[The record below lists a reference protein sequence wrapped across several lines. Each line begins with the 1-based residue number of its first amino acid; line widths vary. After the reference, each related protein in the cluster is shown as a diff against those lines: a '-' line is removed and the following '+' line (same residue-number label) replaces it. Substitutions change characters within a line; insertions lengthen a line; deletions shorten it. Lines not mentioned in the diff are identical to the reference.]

1 MANIT
6 EKIERQITALEGK
19 IDALS
24 GNYLTNTWKR
34 QREQQ
39 ERDRKKEMYH
49 SQIQV
54 LQFLKQKSE
63 TDTLTLLE
71 QNLTVAAFYEDMR
84 CFSASKKY
92 CKDNPYC
99 KFQYPKPDDVRTK
112 RLQKAGITDTDEL
125 AAAVECFDTLLQSAV
140 IPPDPNAIRLRD
152 MLYRAK
158 MYQKGD
164 IQFTPPELAKELV
177 ALAGVRKDSRVL
189 EPEAGIGNIA
199 DAAKEVTDHVI
210 TTPLAKNGSSV
221 PAPTGFYPTLHPYRL
236 QQVIQKIKPA
246 NIWVCHSGDLFGE
259 WIPTEWILQVFEAA
273 KQAPWHNYMFL
284 TMNPNRYEELL
295 ETGVLMPTDN
305 FWYGTR
311 LTERG
316 NVFTAD
322 GYHTFLCIEPMRLF
336 AERMEIPNVE
346 WILLGGYG
354 KLKRSWIESVMERK
368 GNIPV
373 FMIGSKLFKDV
384 WRAPLIQE
392 YPPLLYR
399 PAEKTL
405 PHCSECKYCY
415 SVRQGK
421 RGLWRACRHYKI
433 VRQDKDSGGRHI
445 PGRYAAVSPQWCPK
459 RPETNWRFTK
469 RV

>member
-199 DAAKEVTDHVI
+199 DVAKEVTDHVDCI
-210 TTPLAKNGSSV
+210 ERMTDFCEILKLKKHNVIGNDLLTAETAPIYDAVVMHPPFSEECEHIKRAFDFLRPGGSLVAVCSSSIQWKSTRKYEQFRDWLSEHTHSIDECGAK
-221 PAPTGFYPTLHPYRL
+221 
-236 QQVIQKIKPA
+236 
-246 NIWVCHSGDLFGE
+246 
-259 WIPTEWILQVFEAA
+259 FE
-273 KQAPWHNYMFL
+273 M
-284 TMNPNRYEELL
+284 
-295 ETGVLMPTDN
+295 TGV
-305 FWYGTR
+305 
-311 LTERG
+311 
-316 NVFTAD
+316 
-322 GYHTFLCIEPMRLF
+322 HTVVL
-336 AERMEIPNVE
+336 V
-346 WILLGGYG
+346 
-354 KLKRSWIESVMERK
+354 V
-368 GNIPV
+368 
-373 FMIGSKLFKDV
+373 
-384 WRAPLIQE
+384 
-392 YPPLLYR
+392 
-399 PAEKTL
+399 
-405 PHCSECKYCY
+405 
-415 SVRQGK
+415 
-421 RGLWRACRHYKI
+421 
-433 VRQDKDSGGRHI
+433 DK
-445 PGRYAAVSPQWCPK
+445 AA
-459 RPETNWRFTK
+459 
-469 RV
+469 

>member
-6 EKIERQITALEGK
+6 EKIDRRITVLEGK

-39 ERDRKKEMYH
+39 ERDRKKEMYR

-54 LQFLKQKSE
+54 LQLLKHKSE
-63 TDTLTLLE
+63 TDSLTLLE

-99 KFQYPKPDDVRTK
+99 EFQYPKPDDVRTK

-199 DAAKEVTDHVI
+199 DAAKEVTDHVDCI
-210 TTPLAKNGSSV
+210 ERMTDFCEILKLKKHNVIGNDLLTAET
-221 PAPTGFYPTLHPYRL
+221 APIYDA
-236 QQVIQKIKPA
+236 V
-246 NIWVCHSGDLFGE
+246 V
-259 WIPTEWILQVFEAA
+259 
-273 KQAPWHNYMFL
+273 
-284 TMNPNRYEELL
+284 MNPPFSEECEHIKRAFDFLRPGGSLVAVCSSSIQWKSTRKYEQFRDWLSEHTHSID
-295 ETGVLMPTDN
+295 ECGAKFEMTGV
-305 FWYGTR
+305 
-311 LTERG
+311 
-316 NVFTAD
+316 
-322 GYHTFLCIEPMRLF
+322 HTVVL
-336 AERMEIPNVE
+336 V
-346 WILLGGYG
+346 
-354 KLKRSWIESVMERK
+354 V
-368 GNIPV
+368 
-373 FMIGSKLFKDV
+373 
-384 WRAPLIQE
+384 
-392 YPPLLYR
+392 
-399 PAEKTL
+399 
-405 PHCSECKYCY
+405 
-415 SVRQGK
+415 
-421 RGLWRACRHYKI
+421 
-433 VRQDKDSGGRHI
+433 DK
-445 PGRYAAVSPQWCPK
+445 AA
-459 RPETNWRFTK
+459 
-469 RV
+469 

>member
-164 IQFTPPELAKELV
+164 IQFTPPELAKEFV

-199 DAAKEVTDHVI
+199 DAAKEVTDHVDCI
-210 TTPLAKNGSSV
+210 ERMTDFCEILKLKKHNVIGNDLLTAET
-221 PAPTGFYPTLHPYRL
+221 APIYDA
-236 QQVIQKIKPA
+236 V
-246 NIWVCHSGDLFGE
+246 V
-259 WIPTEWILQVFEAA
+259 
-273 KQAPWHNYMFL
+273 
-284 TMNPNRYEELL
+284 MNPPFSEECEHIKRAFDFLRPGGSLVAVCSSSIQWKSTRKYEQFRDWLSEHTHSID
-295 ETGVLMPTDN
+295 ECGAKFEMTGV
-305 FWYGTR
+305 
-311 LTERG
+311 
-316 NVFTAD
+316 
-322 GYHTFLCIEPMRLF
+322 HTVVL
-336 AERMEIPNVE
+336 V
-346 WILLGGYG
+346 
-354 KLKRSWIESVMERK
+354 V
-368 GNIPV
+368 
-373 FMIGSKLFKDV
+373 
-384 WRAPLIQE
+384 
-392 YPPLLYR
+392 
-399 PAEKTL
+399 
-405 PHCSECKYCY
+405 
-415 SVRQGK
+415 
-421 RGLWRACRHYKI
+421 
-433 VRQDKDSGGRHI
+433 DK
-445 PGRYAAVSPQWCPK
+445 AA
-459 RPETNWRFTK
+459 
-469 RV
+469 

>member
-112 RLQKAGITDTDEL
+112 RLQKASITDTDEL

-199 DAAKEVTDHVI
+199 DAAKEVTDHVDCI
-210 TTPLAKNGSSV
+210 ERMTDFCEILKLKKHNVIGNDLLTAET
-221 PAPTGFYPTLHPYRL
+221 APIYDA
-236 QQVIQKIKPA
+236 V
-246 NIWVCHSGDLFGE
+246 V
-259 WIPTEWILQVFEAA
+259 
-273 KQAPWHNYMFL
+273 
-284 TMNPNRYEELL
+284 MNPPFSEECEHIKRAFDFLRPGGSLVAVCSSSIQWKSTRKYEQFRDWLSEHTHSID
-295 ETGVLMPTDN
+295 ECGAKFEMTGV
-305 FWYGTR
+305 
-311 LTERG
+311 
-316 NVFTAD
+316 
-322 GYHTFLCIEPMRLF
+322 HTVVL
-336 AERMEIPNVE
+336 V
-346 WILLGGYG
+346 
-354 KLKRSWIESVMERK
+354 V
-368 GNIPV
+368 
-373 FMIGSKLFKDV
+373 
-384 WRAPLIQE
+384 
-392 YPPLLYR
+392 
-399 PAEKTL
+399 
-405 PHCSECKYCY
+405 
-415 SVRQGK
+415 
-421 RGLWRACRHYKI
+421 
-433 VRQDKDSGGRHI
+433 DK
-445 PGRYAAVSPQWCPK
+445 AA
-459 RPETNWRFTK
+459 
-469 RV
+469 

>member
-140 IPPDPNAIRLRD
+140 IPPDPNTIRLRD

-199 DAAKEVTDHVI
+199 DAAKEVTDHVDCI
-210 TTPLAKNGSSV
+210 ERMTDFCEILKLKKHNVIGNDLLTAET
-221 PAPTGFYPTLHPYRL
+221 APIYDA
-236 QQVIQKIKPA
+236 V
-246 NIWVCHSGDLFGE
+246 V
-259 WIPTEWILQVFEAA
+259 
-273 KQAPWHNYMFL
+273 
-284 TMNPNRYEELL
+284 MNPPFSEECEHIKRAFDFLRPGGSLVAVCSSSIQWKSTRKYEQFRDWLSEHTHSID
-295 ETGVLMPTDN
+295 ECGAKFEMTGV
-305 FWYGTR
+305 
-311 LTERG
+311 
-316 NVFTAD
+316 
-322 GYHTFLCIEPMRLF
+322 HTVVL
-336 AERMEIPNVE
+336 V
-346 WILLGGYG
+346 
-354 KLKRSWIESVMERK
+354 V
-368 GNIPV
+368 
-373 FMIGSKLFKDV
+373 
-384 WRAPLIQE
+384 
-392 YPPLLYR
+392 
-399 PAEKTL
+399 
-405 PHCSECKYCY
+405 
-415 SVRQGK
+415 
-421 RGLWRACRHYKI
+421 
-433 VRQDKDSGGRHI
+433 DK
-445 PGRYAAVSPQWCPK
+445 AA
-459 RPETNWRFTK
+459 
-469 RV
+469 

>member
-199 DAAKEVTDHVI
+199 DAAKEVTDHVDCI
-210 TTPLAKNGSSV
+210 ERMTDFCEILKLKKHNVIGNDLLTAET
-221 PAPTGFYPTLHPYRL
+221 APIYDA
-236 QQVIQKIKPA
+236 V
-246 NIWVCHSGDLFGE
+246 V
-259 WIPTEWILQVFEAA
+259 
-273 KQAPWHNYMFL
+273 
-284 TMNPNRYEELL
+284 MNPPFSEECEHIKRAFDFLRPGGSLVAVCSSSIQWKSTRKYEQFSDWLSEHTHSID
-295 ETGVLMPTDN
+295 ECGAKFEMTGV
-305 FWYGTR
+305 
-311 LTERG
+311 
-316 NVFTAD
+316 
-322 GYHTFLCIEPMRLF
+322 HTVVL
-336 AERMEIPNVE
+336 V
-346 WILLGGYG
+346 
-354 KLKRSWIESVMERK
+354 V
-368 GNIPV
+368 
-373 FMIGSKLFKDV
+373 
-384 WRAPLIQE
+384 
-392 YPPLLYR
+392 
-399 PAEKTL
+399 
-405 PHCSECKYCY
+405 
-415 SVRQGK
+415 
-421 RGLWRACRHYKI
+421 
-433 VRQDKDSGGRHI
+433 DK
-445 PGRYAAVSPQWCPK
+445 AA
-459 RPETNWRFTK
+459 
-469 RV
+469 

>member
-54 LQFLKQKSE
+54 LQFLKRKSE

-199 DAAKEVTDHVI
+199 DAAKEVTDHVDCI
-210 TTPLAKNGSSV
+210 ERMTDFCEILKLKKHNVIGNDLLTAET
-221 PAPTGFYPTLHPYRL
+221 APIYDA
-236 QQVIQKIKPA
+236 V
-246 NIWVCHSGDLFGE
+246 V
-259 WIPTEWILQVFEAA
+259 
-273 KQAPWHNYMFL
+273 
-284 TMNPNRYEELL
+284 MNPPFSEECEHIKRAFDFLRPGGSLVAVCSSSIQWKSTRKYEQFRDWLSEHTHSID
-295 ETGVLMPTDN
+295 ECGAKFEMTGV
-305 FWYGTR
+305 
-311 LTERG
+311 
-316 NVFTAD
+316 
-322 GYHTFLCIEPMRLF
+322 HTVVL
-336 AERMEIPNVE
+336 V
-346 WILLGGYG
+346 
-354 KLKRSWIESVMERK
+354 V
-368 GNIPV
+368 
-373 FMIGSKLFKDV
+373 
-384 WRAPLIQE
+384 
-392 YPPLLYR
+392 
-399 PAEKTL
+399 
-405 PHCSECKYCY
+405 
-415 SVRQGK
+415 
-421 RGLWRACRHYKI
+421 
-433 VRQDKDSGGRHI
+433 DK
-445 PGRYAAVSPQWCPK
+445 AA
-459 RPETNWRFTK
+459 
-469 RV
+469 

>member
-84 CFSASKKY
+84 CFSASKKN

-199 DAAKEVTDHVI
+199 DAAKEVTDHVDCI
-210 TTPLAKNGSSV
+210 ERMTDFCEILKLKKHNVIGNDLLTAET
-221 PAPTGFYPTLHPYRL
+221 APIYDA
-236 QQVIQKIKPA
+236 V
-246 NIWVCHSGDLFGE
+246 V
-259 WIPTEWILQVFEAA
+259 
-273 KQAPWHNYMFL
+273 
-284 TMNPNRYEELL
+284 MNPPFSEECEHIKRAFDFLRPGGSLVAVCSSSIQWKSTRKYEQFRDWLSEHTHSID
-295 ETGVLMPTDN
+295 ECGAKFEMTGV
-305 FWYGTR
+305 
-311 LTERG
+311 
-316 NVFTAD
+316 
-322 GYHTFLCIEPMRLF
+322 HTVVL
-336 AERMEIPNVE
+336 V
-346 WILLGGYG
+346 
-354 KLKRSWIESVMERK
+354 V
-368 GNIPV
+368 
-373 FMIGSKLFKDV
+373 
-384 WRAPLIQE
+384 
-392 YPPLLYR
+392 
-399 PAEKTL
+399 
-405 PHCSECKYCY
+405 
-415 SVRQGK
+415 
-421 RGLWRACRHYKI
+421 
-433 VRQDKDSGGRHI
+433 DK
-445 PGRYAAVSPQWCPK
+445 AA
-459 RPETNWRFTK
+459 
-469 RV
+469 

>member
-199 DAAKEVTDHVI
+199 DAAKEVTDHVDCI
-210 TTPLAKNGSSV
+210 ERMTDFCEILKLKKHNVIGNDLLTAET
-221 PAPTGFYPTLHPYRL
+221 APIYDA
-236 QQVIQKIKPA
+236 V
-246 NIWVCHSGDLFGE
+246 V
-259 WIPTEWILQVFEAA
+259 
-273 KQAPWHNYMFL
+273 
-284 TMNPNRYEELL
+284 MNPPFSEECEHIKRAFDFLRPGGSLVAVCSSSIHWKSTRKYEQFRDWLSEHTHSID
-295 ETGVLMPTDN
+295 ECGAKFEMTGV
-305 FWYGTR
+305 
-311 LTERG
+311 
-316 NVFTAD
+316 
-322 GYHTFLCIEPMRLF
+322 HTVVL
-336 AERMEIPNVE
+336 V
-346 WILLGGYG
+346 
-354 KLKRSWIESVMERK
+354 V
-368 GNIPV
+368 
-373 FMIGSKLFKDV
+373 
-384 WRAPLIQE
+384 
-392 YPPLLYR
+392 
-399 PAEKTL
+399 
-405 PHCSECKYCY
+405 
-415 SVRQGK
+415 
-421 RGLWRACRHYKI
+421 
-433 VRQDKDSGGRHI
+433 DK
-445 PGRYAAVSPQWCPK
+445 AA
-459 RPETNWRFTK
+459 
-469 RV
+469 

>member
-112 RLQKAGITDTDEL
+112 RLQKAGLTDTDEL

-199 DAAKEVTDHVI
+199 DAAKEVTDHVDCI
-210 TTPLAKNGSSV
+210 ERMTDFCEILKLKKHNVIGNDLLTAET
-221 PAPTGFYPTLHPYRL
+221 APIYDA
-236 QQVIQKIKPA
+236 V
-246 NIWVCHSGDLFGE
+246 V
-259 WIPTEWILQVFEAA
+259 
-273 KQAPWHNYMFL
+273 
-284 TMNPNRYEELL
+284 MNPPFSEECEHIKRAFDFLRPGGSLVAVCSSSIQWKSTRKYEQFRDWLSEHTHSID
-295 ETGVLMPTDN
+295 ECGAKFEMTGV
-305 FWYGTR
+305 
-311 LTERG
+311 
-316 NVFTAD
+316 
-322 GYHTFLCIEPMRLF
+322 HTVVL
-336 AERMEIPNVE
+336 V
-346 WILLGGYG
+346 
-354 KLKRSWIESVMERK
+354 V
-368 GNIPV
+368 
-373 FMIGSKLFKDV
+373 
-384 WRAPLIQE
+384 
-392 YPPLLYR
+392 
-399 PAEKTL
+399 
-405 PHCSECKYCY
+405 
-415 SVRQGK
+415 
-421 RGLWRACRHYKI
+421 
-433 VRQDKDSGGRHI
+433 DK
-445 PGRYAAVSPQWCPK
+445 AA
-459 RPETNWRFTK
+459 
-469 RV
+469 

>member
-71 QNLTVAAFYEDMR
+71 QNLTAAAFYEDMR

-199 DAAKEVTDHVI
+199 DAAKEVTDHVDCI
-210 TTPLAKNGSSV
+210 ERMTDFCEILKLKKHNVIGNDLLTAET
-221 PAPTGFYPTLHPYRL
+221 APIYDA
-236 QQVIQKIKPA
+236 V
-246 NIWVCHSGDLFGE
+246 V
-259 WIPTEWILQVFEAA
+259 
-273 KQAPWHNYMFL
+273 
-284 TMNPNRYEELL
+284 MNPPFSEECEHIKRAFDFLRPGGSLVAVCSSSIQWKSTRKYEQFRDWLSEHTHSID
-295 ETGVLMPTDN
+295 ECGAKFEMTGV
-305 FWYGTR
+305 
-311 LTERG
+311 
-316 NVFTAD
+316 
-322 GYHTFLCIEPMRLF
+322 HTVVL
-336 AERMEIPNVE
+336 V
-346 WILLGGYG
+346 
-354 KLKRSWIESVMERK
+354 V
-368 GNIPV
+368 
-373 FMIGSKLFKDV
+373 
-384 WRAPLIQE
+384 
-392 YPPLLYR
+392 
-399 PAEKTL
+399 
-405 PHCSECKYCY
+405 
-415 SVRQGK
+415 
-421 RGLWRACRHYKI
+421 
-433 VRQDKDSGGRHI
+433 DK
-445 PGRYAAVSPQWCPK
+445 AA
-459 RPETNWRFTK
+459 
-469 RV
+469 

>member
-6 EKIERQITALEGK
+6 EKIERRITVLEGK
-19 IDALS
+19 VDALS

-39 ERDRKKEMYH
+39 ERDRKKEMYR

-54 LQFLKQKSE
+54 LQLLKHKSE

-99 KFQYPKPDDVRTK
+99 EFQYPKPDDVRTK

-199 DAAKEVTDHVI
+199 DAAKEVTDHVDCI
-210 TTPLAKNGSSV
+210 ERMTDFCEILKLKKHNVIGNDLLTAET
-221 PAPTGFYPTLHPYRL
+221 APIYDA
-236 QQVIQKIKPA
+236 V
-246 NIWVCHSGDLFGE
+246 V
-259 WIPTEWILQVFEAA
+259 
-273 KQAPWHNYMFL
+273 
-284 TMNPNRYEELL
+284 MNPPFSEECEHIKRAFDFLRPGGSLVAVCSSSIQWKSTRKYEQFRDWLSEHTHSID
-295 ETGVLMPTDN
+295 ECGAKFEMTGV
-305 FWYGTR
+305 
-311 LTERG
+311 
-316 NVFTAD
+316 
-322 GYHTFLCIEPMRLF
+322 HTVVL
-336 AERMEIPNVE
+336 V
-346 WILLGGYG
+346 
-354 KLKRSWIESVMERK
+354 V
-368 GNIPV
+368 
-373 FMIGSKLFKDV
+373 
-384 WRAPLIQE
+384 
-392 YPPLLYR
+392 
-399 PAEKTL
+399 
-405 PHCSECKYCY
+405 
-415 SVRQGK
+415 
-421 RGLWRACRHYKI
+421 
-433 VRQDKDSGGRHI
+433 DK
-445 PGRYAAVSPQWCPK
+445 AA
-459 RPETNWRFTK
+459 
-469 RV
+469 

>member
-112 RLQKAGITDTDEL
+112 RLQKAGITDTDGL

-199 DAAKEVTDHVI
+199 DAAKEVTDHVDCI
-210 TTPLAKNGSSV
+210 ERMTDFCEILKLKKHNVIGNDLLTAET
-221 PAPTGFYPTLHPYRL
+221 APIYDA
-236 QQVIQKIKPA
+236 V
-246 NIWVCHSGDLFGE
+246 V
-259 WIPTEWILQVFEAA
+259 
-273 KQAPWHNYMFL
+273 
-284 TMNPNRYEELL
+284 MNPPFSEECEHIKRAFDFLRPGGSLVAVCSSSIQWKSTRKYEQFRDWLSEHTHSID
-295 ETGVLMPTDN
+295 ECGAKFEMTGV
-305 FWYGTR
+305 
-311 LTERG
+311 
-316 NVFTAD
+316 
-322 GYHTFLCIEPMRLF
+322 HTVVL
-336 AERMEIPNVE
+336 V
-346 WILLGGYG
+346 
-354 KLKRSWIESVMERK
+354 V
-368 GNIPV
+368 
-373 FMIGSKLFKDV
+373 
-384 WRAPLIQE
+384 
-392 YPPLLYR
+392 
-399 PAEKTL
+399 
-405 PHCSECKYCY
+405 
-415 SVRQGK
+415 
-421 RGLWRACRHYKI
+421 
-433 VRQDKDSGGRHI
+433 DK
-445 PGRYAAVSPQWCPK
+445 AA
-459 RPETNWRFTK
+459 
-469 RV
+469 

>member
-189 EPEAGIGNIA
+189 ETEAGIGNIA
-199 DAAKEVTDHVI
+199 DVAKEVTDHVDCI
-210 TTPLAKNGSSV
+210 ERMTDFCEILKLKKHNVIGNDLLTAET
-221 PAPTGFYPTLHPYRL
+221 APIYDA
-236 QQVIQKIKPA
+236 V
-246 NIWVCHSGDLFGE
+246 V
-259 WIPTEWILQVFEAA
+259 
-273 KQAPWHNYMFL
+273 
-284 TMNPNRYEELL
+284 MNPPFSEECEHIKRAFDFLRPGGSLVAVCSSSIQWKSTRKYEQFRDWLSEHTHSID
-295 ETGVLMPTDN
+295 ECGAKFEMTGV
-305 FWYGTR
+305 
-311 LTERG
+311 
-316 NVFTAD
+316 
-322 GYHTFLCIEPMRLF
+322 HTVVL
-336 AERMEIPNVE
+336 V
-346 WILLGGYG
+346 
-354 KLKRSWIESVMERK
+354 V
-368 GNIPV
+368 
-373 FMIGSKLFKDV
+373 
-384 WRAPLIQE
+384 
-392 YPPLLYR
+392 
-399 PAEKTL
+399 
-405 PHCSECKYCY
+405 
-415 SVRQGK
+415 
-421 RGLWRACRHYKI
+421 
-433 VRQDKDSGGRHI
+433 DK
-445 PGRYAAVSPQWCPK
+445 AA
-459 RPETNWRFTK
+459 
-469 RV
+469 

>member
-199 DAAKEVTDHVI
+199 DAAKEVTDHVDCI
-210 TTPLAKNGSSV
+210 ERMTDFCEILKLKKHNVIGNDLLTAET
-221 PAPTGFYPTLHPYRL
+221 APIYDA
-236 QQVIQKIKPA
+236 V
-246 NIWVCHSGDLFGE
+246 V
-259 WIPTEWILQVFEAA
+259 
-273 KQAPWHNYMFL
+273 
-284 TMNPNRYEELL
+284 MNPPFSEECEHIKRAFDFLRPGGSLVAVCSSSIQWKSTRKYEQFRDWLSEHTHSID
-295 ETGVLMPTDN
+295 ECGAKFEMTGV
-305 FWYGTR
+305 
-311 LTERG
+311 
-316 NVFTAD
+316 
-322 GYHTFLCIEPMRLF
+322 HTVVL
-336 AERMEIPNVE
+336 V
-346 WILLGGYG
+346 
-354 KLKRSWIESVMERK
+354 V
-368 GNIPV
+368 
-373 FMIGSKLFKDV
+373 
-384 WRAPLIQE
+384 
-392 YPPLLYR
+392 
-399 PAEKTL
+399 
-405 PHCSECKYCY
+405 
-415 SVRQGK
+415 
-421 RGLWRACRHYKI
+421 
-433 VRQDKDSGGRHI
+433 DKAS
-445 PGRYAAVSPQWCPK
+445 
-459 RPETNWRFTK
+459 
-469 RV
+469 

>member
-6 EKIERQITALEGK
+6 EKIERRITVLEGK

-39 ERDRKKEMYH
+39 ERDRKKEMYR

-54 LQFLKQKSE
+54 LQLLKHKSE

-99 KFQYPKPDDVRTK
+99 EFQYPKPDDVRTK

-199 DAAKEVTDHVI
+199 DAAKEVTDHVDCI
-210 TTPLAKNGSSV
+210 ERMTDFCEILKLKKHNVIGNDLLTAET
-221 PAPTGFYPTLHPYRL
+221 APIYDA
-236 QQVIQKIKPA
+236 V
-246 NIWVCHSGDLFGE
+246 V
-259 WIPTEWILQVFEAA
+259 
-273 KQAPWHNYMFL
+273 
-284 TMNPNRYEELL
+284 MNPPFSEECEHIKRAFDFLRPGGSLVAVCSSSIQWKSTRKYEQFRDWLSEHTHSID
-295 ETGVLMPTDN
+295 ECGAKFEMTGV
-305 FWYGTR
+305 
-311 LTERG
+311 
-316 NVFTAD
+316 
-322 GYHTFLCIEPMRLF
+322 HTVVL
-336 AERMEIPNVE
+336 V
-346 WILLGGYG
+346 
-354 KLKRSWIESVMERK
+354 V
-368 GNIPV
+368 
-373 FMIGSKLFKDV
+373 
-384 WRAPLIQE
+384 
-392 YPPLLYR
+392 
-399 PAEKTL
+399 
-405 PHCSECKYCY
+405 
-415 SVRQGK
+415 
-421 RGLWRACRHYKI
+421 
-433 VRQDKDSGGRHI
+433 DK
-445 PGRYAAVSPQWCPK
+445 AA
-459 RPETNWRFTK
+459 
-469 RV
+469 

>member
-125 AAAVECFDTLLQSAV
+125 AEAVECFDTLLQSAV

-199 DAAKEVTDHVI
+199 DAAKEVTDHVDCI
-210 TTPLAKNGSSV
+210 ERMTDFCEILKLKKHNVIGNDLLTAET
-221 PAPTGFYPTLHPYRL
+221 APIYDA
-236 QQVIQKIKPA
+236 V
-246 NIWVCHSGDLFGE
+246 V
-259 WIPTEWILQVFEAA
+259 
-273 KQAPWHNYMFL
+273 
-284 TMNPNRYEELL
+284 MNPPFSEECEHIKRAFDFLRPGGSLVAVCSSSIQWKSTRKYEQFRDWLSEHTHSID
-295 ETGVLMPTDN
+295 ECGAKFEMTGV
-305 FWYGTR
+305 
-311 LTERG
+311 
-316 NVFTAD
+316 
-322 GYHTFLCIEPMRLF
+322 HTVVL
-336 AERMEIPNVE
+336 V
-346 WILLGGYG
+346 
-354 KLKRSWIESVMERK
+354 V
-368 GNIPV
+368 
-373 FMIGSKLFKDV
+373 
-384 WRAPLIQE
+384 
-392 YPPLLYR
+392 
-399 PAEKTL
+399 
-405 PHCSECKYCY
+405 
-415 SVRQGK
+415 
-421 RGLWRACRHYKI
+421 
-433 VRQDKDSGGRHI
+433 DK
-445 PGRYAAVSPQWCPK
+445 AA
-459 RPETNWRFTK
+459 
-469 RV
+469 

>member
-177 ALAGVRKDSRVL
+177 ALAGVRKDNRVL

-199 DAAKEVTDHVI
+199 DAAKEVTDHVDCI
-210 TTPLAKNGSSV
+210 ERMTDFCEILKLKKHNVIGNDLLTAET
-221 PAPTGFYPTLHPYRL
+221 APIYDA
-236 QQVIQKIKPA
+236 V
-246 NIWVCHSGDLFGE
+246 V
-259 WIPTEWILQVFEAA
+259 
-273 KQAPWHNYMFL
+273 
-284 TMNPNRYEELL
+284 MNPPFSEECEHIKRAFDFLRPGGSLVAVCSSSIQWKSTRKYEQFRDWLSEHTHSID
-295 ETGVLMPTDN
+295 ECGAKFEMTGV
-305 FWYGTR
+305 
-311 LTERG
+311 
-316 NVFTAD
+316 
-322 GYHTFLCIEPMRLF
+322 HTVVL
-336 AERMEIPNVE
+336 V
-346 WILLGGYG
+346 
-354 KLKRSWIESVMERK
+354 V
-368 GNIPV
+368 
-373 FMIGSKLFKDV
+373 
-384 WRAPLIQE
+384 
-392 YPPLLYR
+392 
-399 PAEKTL
+399 
-405 PHCSECKYCY
+405 
-415 SVRQGK
+415 
-421 RGLWRACRHYKI
+421 
-433 VRQDKDSGGRHI
+433 DK
-445 PGRYAAVSPQWCPK
+445 AA
-459 RPETNWRFTK
+459 
-469 RV
+469 

>member
-19 IDALS
+19 IDALI

-199 DAAKEVTDHVI
+199 DVAKEVTDHVDCI
-210 TTPLAKNGSSV
+210 ERMTDFCEILKLKKHNVIGNDLLTAET
-221 PAPTGFYPTLHPYRL
+221 APIYDA
-236 QQVIQKIKPA
+236 V
-246 NIWVCHSGDLFGE
+246 V
-259 WIPTEWILQVFEAA
+259 
-273 KQAPWHNYMFL
+273 
-284 TMNPNRYEELL
+284 MNPPFSEECEHIKRAFDFLRPGGSLVAVCSSSIQWKSTRKYEQFRDWLSEHTHSID
-295 ETGVLMPTDN
+295 ECGAKFEMTGV
-305 FWYGTR
+305 
-311 LTERG
+311 
-316 NVFTAD
+316 
-322 GYHTFLCIEPMRLF
+322 HTVVL
-336 AERMEIPNVE
+336 V
-346 WILLGGYG
+346 
-354 KLKRSWIESVMERK
+354 V
-368 GNIPV
+368 
-373 FMIGSKLFKDV
+373 
-384 WRAPLIQE
+384 
-392 YPPLLYR
+392 
-399 PAEKTL
+399 
-405 PHCSECKYCY
+405 
-415 SVRQGK
+415 
-421 RGLWRACRHYKI
+421 
-433 VRQDKDSGGRHI
+433 DK
-445 PGRYAAVSPQWCPK
+445 AA
-459 RPETNWRFTK
+459 
-469 RV
+469 

>member
-1 MANIT
+1 
-6 EKIERQITALEGK
+6 
-19 IDALS
+19 
-24 GNYLTNTWKR
+24 
-34 QREQQ
+34 
-39 ERDRKKEMYH
+39 MYH

-199 DAAKEVTDHVI
+199 DAAKEVTDHVDCI
-210 TTPLAKNGSSV
+210 ERMTDFCEILKLKKHNVIANDLLTAET
-221 PAPTGFYPTLHPYRL
+221 APVYDA
-236 QQVIQKIKPA
+236 V
-246 NIWVCHSGDLFGE
+246 V
-259 WIPTEWILQVFEAA
+259 
-273 KQAPWHNYMFL
+273 
-284 TMNPNRYEELL
+284 MNPPFSEECEHIKRAFDFLRPGGSLVAVCSSSIQWKSTRKYEQFRDWLSEHTHSIN
-295 ETGVLMPTDN
+295 ECGAKFEMTGV
-305 FWYGTR
+305 
-311 LTERG
+311 
-316 NVFTAD
+316 
-322 GYHTFLCIEPMRLF
+322 HTVVL
-336 AERMEIPNVE
+336 V
-346 WILLGGYG
+346 
-354 KLKRSWIESVMERK
+354 V
-368 GNIPV
+368 
-373 FMIGSKLFKDV
+373 
-384 WRAPLIQE
+384 
-392 YPPLLYR
+392 
-399 PAEKTL
+399 
-405 PHCSECKYCY
+405 
-415 SVRQGK
+415 
-421 RGLWRACRHYKI
+421 
-433 VRQDKDSGGRHI
+433 DK
-445 PGRYAAVSPQWCPK
+445 AA
-459 RPETNWRFTK
+459 
-469 RV
+469 

>member
-34 QREQQ
+34 QCEQQ

-112 RLQKAGITDTDEL
+112 HLQKAGITDTDGL

-199 DAAKEVTDHVI
+199 DAAKEVTDHVDCI
-210 TTPLAKNGSSV
+210 ERMTDFCEILKLKKHNVIGNDLLTAET
-221 PAPTGFYPTLHPYRL
+221 APIYDA
-236 QQVIQKIKPA
+236 V
-246 NIWVCHSGDLFGE
+246 V
-259 WIPTEWILQVFEAA
+259 
-273 KQAPWHNYMFL
+273 
-284 TMNPNRYEELL
+284 MNPPFSEECEHIKRAFDFLRPGGSLVAVCSSSIQWKSTRKYEQFRDWLSEHTHSID
-295 ETGVLMPTDN
+295 ECGAKFEMTGV
-305 FWYGTR
+305 
-311 LTERG
+311 
-316 NVFTAD
+316 
-322 GYHTFLCIEPMRLF
+322 HTVVL
-336 AERMEIPNVE
+336 V
-346 WILLGGYG
+346 
-354 KLKRSWIESVMERK
+354 V
-368 GNIPV
+368 
-373 FMIGSKLFKDV
+373 
-384 WRAPLIQE
+384 
-392 YPPLLYR
+392 
-399 PAEKTL
+399 
-405 PHCSECKYCY
+405 
-415 SVRQGK
+415 
-421 RGLWRACRHYKI
+421 
-433 VRQDKDSGGRHI
+433 DK
-445 PGRYAAVSPQWCPK
+445 AA
-459 RPETNWRFTK
+459 
-469 RV
+469 

>member
-6 EKIERQITALEGK
+6 EKIERRITVLEGK

-39 ERDRKKEMYH
+39 ERDRKKEMYR

-54 LQFLKQKSE
+54 LQLLKHKSE

-125 AAAVECFDTLLQSAV
+125 TAAVECFDTLLQSAV
-140 IPPDPNAIRLRD
+140 IPPDPNAARLRD
-152 MLYRAK
+152 MLYRAE

-199 DAAKEVTDHVI
+199 DAAKEVTDNVDCIERMTDFCEILKLKKHNVI
-210 TTPLAKNGSSV
+210 GNDLLTAET
-221 PAPTGFYPTLHPYRL
+221 APIYDA
-236 QQVIQKIKPA
+236 V
-246 NIWVCHSGDLFGE
+246 V
-259 WIPTEWILQVFEAA
+259 
-273 KQAPWHNYMFL
+273 
-284 TMNPNRYEELL
+284 MNPPFSEECEHIKRAFDFLRPGGSLVAVCSSSIQWKSTRKYEQFRDWLSEHTHSID
-295 ETGVLMPTDN
+295 ECGAKFEMTGV
-305 FWYGTR
+305 
-311 LTERG
+311 
-316 NVFTAD
+316 
-322 GYHTFLCIEPMRLF
+322 HTVVL
-336 AERMEIPNVE
+336 V
-346 WILLGGYG
+346 
-354 KLKRSWIESVMERK
+354 V
-368 GNIPV
+368 
-373 FMIGSKLFKDV
+373 
-384 WRAPLIQE
+384 
-392 YPPLLYR
+392 
-399 PAEKTL
+399 
-405 PHCSECKYCY
+405 
-415 SVRQGK
+415 
-421 RGLWRACRHYKI
+421 
-433 VRQDKDSGGRHI
+433 DK
-445 PGRYAAVSPQWCPK
+445 AA
-459 RPETNWRFTK
+459 
-469 RV
+469 

>member
-1 MANIT
+1 MENIT

-199 DAAKEVTDHVI
+199 DAAKEVTDHVDCI
-210 TTPLAKNGSSV
+210 ERMTDFCEILKLKKHNVIGNDLLTAET
-221 PAPTGFYPTLHPYRL
+221 APIYDA
-236 QQVIQKIKPA
+236 V
-246 NIWVCHSGDLFGE
+246 V
-259 WIPTEWILQVFEAA
+259 
-273 KQAPWHNYMFL
+273 
-284 TMNPNRYEELL
+284 MNPPFSEECEHIKRAFDFLRPGGSLVAVCSSSIQWKSTRKYEQFRDWLSEHTHSID
-295 ETGVLMPTDN
+295 ECGAKFEMTGV
-305 FWYGTR
+305 
-311 LTERG
+311 
-316 NVFTAD
+316 
-322 GYHTFLCIEPMRLF
+322 HTVVL
-336 AERMEIPNVE
+336 V
-346 WILLGGYG
+346 
-354 KLKRSWIESVMERK
+354 V
-368 GNIPV
+368 
-373 FMIGSKLFKDV
+373 
-384 WRAPLIQE
+384 
-392 YPPLLYR
+392 
-399 PAEKTL
+399 
-405 PHCSECKYCY
+405 
-415 SVRQGK
+415 
-421 RGLWRACRHYKI
+421 
-433 VRQDKDSGGRHI
+433 DK
-445 PGRYAAVSPQWCPK
+445 AA
-459 RPETNWRFTK
+459 
-469 RV
+469 

>member
-125 AAAVECFDTLLQSAV
+125 AAVVECFDTLLQSAV

-199 DAAKEVTDHVI
+199 DAAKEVTDHVDCI
-210 TTPLAKNGSSV
+210 ERMTDFCEILKLKKHNVIGNDLLTAET
-221 PAPTGFYPTLHPYRL
+221 APIYDA
-236 QQVIQKIKPA
+236 V
-246 NIWVCHSGDLFGE
+246 V
-259 WIPTEWILQVFEAA
+259 
-273 KQAPWHNYMFL
+273 
-284 TMNPNRYEELL
+284 MNPPFSEECEHIKRAFDFLRPGGSLVAVCSSSIQWKSTRKYEQFRDWLSEHTHSID
-295 ETGVLMPTDN
+295 ECGAKFEMTGV
-305 FWYGTR
+305 
-311 LTERG
+311 
-316 NVFTAD
+316 
-322 GYHTFLCIEPMRLF
+322 HTVVL
-336 AERMEIPNVE
+336 V
-346 WILLGGYG
+346 
-354 KLKRSWIESVMERK
+354 V
-368 GNIPV
+368 
-373 FMIGSKLFKDV
+373 
-384 WRAPLIQE
+384 
-392 YPPLLYR
+392 
-399 PAEKTL
+399 
-405 PHCSECKYCY
+405 
-415 SVRQGK
+415 
-421 RGLWRACRHYKI
+421 
-433 VRQDKDSGGRHI
+433 DK
-445 PGRYAAVSPQWCPK
+445 AA
-459 RPETNWRFTK
+459 
-469 RV
+469 

>member
-63 TDTLTLLE
+63 THTLTLLE

-199 DAAKEVTDHVI
+199 DVAKEVTDHVDCI
-210 TTPLAKNGSSV
+210 ERMTDFCEILKLKKHNVIGNDLLTAET
-221 PAPTGFYPTLHPYRL
+221 APIYDA
-236 QQVIQKIKPA
+236 V
-246 NIWVCHSGDLFGE
+246 V
-259 WIPTEWILQVFEAA
+259 
-273 KQAPWHNYMFL
+273 
-284 TMNPNRYEELL
+284 MNPPFSEECEHIKRAFDFLRPGGSLVAVCSSSIQWKSTRKYEQFRDWLSEHTHSID
-295 ETGVLMPTDN
+295 ECGAKFEMTGV
-305 FWYGTR
+305 
-311 LTERG
+311 
-316 NVFTAD
+316 
-322 GYHTFLCIEPMRLF
+322 HTVVL
-336 AERMEIPNVE
+336 V
-346 WILLGGYG
+346 
-354 KLKRSWIESVMERK
+354 V
-368 GNIPV
+368 
-373 FMIGSKLFKDV
+373 
-384 WRAPLIQE
+384 
-392 YPPLLYR
+392 
-399 PAEKTL
+399 
-405 PHCSECKYCY
+405 
-415 SVRQGK
+415 
-421 RGLWRACRHYKI
+421 
-433 VRQDKDSGGRHI
+433 DK
-445 PGRYAAVSPQWCPK
+445 AA
-459 RPETNWRFTK
+459 
-469 RV
+469 

>member
-164 IQFTPPELAKELV
+164 IQFTPLELAKELV

-199 DAAKEVTDHVI
+199 DAAKEVTDHVDCI
-210 TTPLAKNGSSV
+210 ERMTDFCEILKLKKHNVIGNDLLTAET
-221 PAPTGFYPTLHPYRL
+221 APIYDA
-236 QQVIQKIKPA
+236 V
-246 NIWVCHSGDLFGE
+246 V
-259 WIPTEWILQVFEAA
+259 
-273 KQAPWHNYMFL
+273 
-284 TMNPNRYEELL
+284 MNPPFSEECEHIKRAFDFLRPGGSLVAVCSSSIQWKSTRKYEQFRDWLSEHTHSID
-295 ETGVLMPTDN
+295 ECGAKFEMTGV
-305 FWYGTR
+305 
-311 LTERG
+311 
-316 NVFTAD
+316 
-322 GYHTFLCIEPMRLF
+322 HTVVL
-336 AERMEIPNVE
+336 V
-346 WILLGGYG
+346 
-354 KLKRSWIESVMERK
+354 V
-368 GNIPV
+368 
-373 FMIGSKLFKDV
+373 
-384 WRAPLIQE
+384 
-392 YPPLLYR
+392 
-399 PAEKTL
+399 
-405 PHCSECKYCY
+405 
-415 SVRQGK
+415 
-421 RGLWRACRHYKI
+421 
-433 VRQDKDSGGRHI
+433 DK
-445 PGRYAAVSPQWCPK
+445 AA
-459 RPETNWRFTK
+459 
-469 RV
+469 

>member
-189 EPEAGIGNIA
+189 EPEAEIGNIA
-199 DAAKEVTDHVI
+199 DAAKEVTDHVDCI
-210 TTPLAKNGSSV
+210 ERMTDFCEILKLKKHNVIGNDLLTAET
-221 PAPTGFYPTLHPYRL
+221 APIYDA
-236 QQVIQKIKPA
+236 V
-246 NIWVCHSGDLFGE
+246 V
-259 WIPTEWILQVFEAA
+259 
-273 KQAPWHNYMFL
+273 
-284 TMNPNRYEELL
+284 MNPPFSEECEHIKRAFDFLRPGGSLVAVCSSSIQWKSTRKYEQFRDWLSEHTHSID
-295 ETGVLMPTDN
+295 ECGAKFEMTGV
-305 FWYGTR
+305 
-311 LTERG
+311 
-316 NVFTAD
+316 
-322 GYHTFLCIEPMRLF
+322 HTVVL
-336 AERMEIPNVE
+336 V
-346 WILLGGYG
+346 
-354 KLKRSWIESVMERK
+354 V
-368 GNIPV
+368 
-373 FMIGSKLFKDV
+373 
-384 WRAPLIQE
+384 
-392 YPPLLYR
+392 
-399 PAEKTL
+399 
-405 PHCSECKYCY
+405 
-415 SVRQGK
+415 
-421 RGLWRACRHYKI
+421 
-433 VRQDKDSGGRHI
+433 DK
-445 PGRYAAVSPQWCPK
+445 AA
-459 RPETNWRFTK
+459 
-469 RV
+469 

>member
-189 EPEAGIGNIA
+189 EPEARIGNIA
-199 DAAKEVTDHVI
+199 DAAKEVTDHVDCI
-210 TTPLAKNGSSV
+210 ERMTDFCEILKLKKHNVIGNDLLTAET
-221 PAPTGFYPTLHPYRL
+221 APIYDA
-236 QQVIQKIKPA
+236 V
-246 NIWVCHSGDLFGE
+246 V
-259 WIPTEWILQVFEAA
+259 
-273 KQAPWHNYMFL
+273 
-284 TMNPNRYEELL
+284 MNPPFSEECEHIKRAFDFLRPGGSLVAVCSSSIQWKSTRKYEQFRDWLSEHTHSID
-295 ETGVLMPTDN
+295 ECGAKFEMTGV
-305 FWYGTR
+305 
-311 LTERG
+311 
-316 NVFTAD
+316 
-322 GYHTFLCIEPMRLF
+322 HTVVL
-336 AERMEIPNVE
+336 V
-346 WILLGGYG
+346 
-354 KLKRSWIESVMERK
+354 V
-368 GNIPV
+368 
-373 FMIGSKLFKDV
+373 
-384 WRAPLIQE
+384 
-392 YPPLLYR
+392 
-399 PAEKTL
+399 
-405 PHCSECKYCY
+405 
-415 SVRQGK
+415 
-421 RGLWRACRHYKI
+421 
-433 VRQDKDSGGRHI
+433 DK
-445 PGRYAAVSPQWCPK
+445 AA
-459 RPETNWRFTK
+459 
-469 RV
+469 

>member
-6 EKIERQITALEGK
+6 EKIEGQITALEGK

-199 DAAKEVTDHVI
+199 DAAKEVTDHVDCI
-210 TTPLAKNGSSV
+210 ERMTDFCEILKLKKHNVIGNDLLTAET
-221 PAPTGFYPTLHPYRL
+221 APIYDA
-236 QQVIQKIKPA
+236 V
-246 NIWVCHSGDLFGE
+246 V
-259 WIPTEWILQVFEAA
+259 
-273 KQAPWHNYMFL
+273 
-284 TMNPNRYEELL
+284 MNPPFSEECEHIKRAFDFLRPGGSLVAVCSSSIQWKSTRKYEQFRDWLSEHTHSID
-295 ETGVLMPTDN
+295 ECGAKFEMTGV
-305 FWYGTR
+305 
-311 LTERG
+311 
-316 NVFTAD
+316 
-322 GYHTFLCIEPMRLF
+322 HTVVL
-336 AERMEIPNVE
+336 V
-346 WILLGGYG
+346 
-354 KLKRSWIESVMERK
+354 V
-368 GNIPV
+368 
-373 FMIGSKLFKDV
+373 
-384 WRAPLIQE
+384 
-392 YPPLLYR
+392 
-399 PAEKTL
+399 
-405 PHCSECKYCY
+405 
-415 SVRQGK
+415 
-421 RGLWRACRHYKI
+421 
-433 VRQDKDSGGRHI
+433 DK
-445 PGRYAAVSPQWCPK
+445 AA
-459 RPETNWRFTK
+459 
-469 RV
+469 

>member
-140 IPPDPNAIRLRD
+140 IRPDPNAIRLRD

-199 DAAKEVTDHVI
+199 DAAKEVTDHVDCI
-210 TTPLAKNGSSV
+210 ERMTDFCEILKLKKHNVIGNDLLTAET
-221 PAPTGFYPTLHPYRL
+221 APIYDA
-236 QQVIQKIKPA
+236 V
-246 NIWVCHSGDLFGE
+246 V
-259 WIPTEWILQVFEAA
+259 
-273 KQAPWHNYMFL
+273 
-284 TMNPNRYEELL
+284 MNPPFSEECEHIKRAFDFLRPGGSLVAVCSSSIQWKSTRKYEQFRDWLSEHTHSID
-295 ETGVLMPTDN
+295 ECGAKFEMTGV
-305 FWYGTR
+305 
-311 LTERG
+311 
-316 NVFTAD
+316 
-322 GYHTFLCIEPMRLF
+322 HTVVL
-336 AERMEIPNVE
+336 V
-346 WILLGGYG
+346 
-354 KLKRSWIESVMERK
+354 V
-368 GNIPV
+368 
-373 FMIGSKLFKDV
+373 
-384 WRAPLIQE
+384 
-392 YPPLLYR
+392 
-399 PAEKTL
+399 
-405 PHCSECKYCY
+405 
-415 SVRQGK
+415 
-421 RGLWRACRHYKI
+421 
-433 VRQDKDSGGRHI
+433 DK
-445 PGRYAAVSPQWCPK
+445 AA
-459 RPETNWRFTK
+459 
-469 RV
+469 

>member
-71 QNLTVAAFYEDMR
+71 QNLTVAAFYEGMR

-199 DAAKEVTDHVI
+199 DAAKEVTDHVDCI
-210 TTPLAKNGSSV
+210 ERMTDFCEILKLKKHNVIGNDLLTAET
-221 PAPTGFYPTLHPYRL
+221 APIYDA
-236 QQVIQKIKPA
+236 V
-246 NIWVCHSGDLFGE
+246 V
-259 WIPTEWILQVFEAA
+259 
-273 KQAPWHNYMFL
+273 
-284 TMNPNRYEELL
+284 MNPPFSEECEHIKRAFDFLRPGGSLVAVCSSSIQWKSTRKYEQFRDWLSEHTHSID
-295 ETGVLMPTDN
+295 ECGAKFEMTGV
-305 FWYGTR
+305 
-311 LTERG
+311 
-316 NVFTAD
+316 
-322 GYHTFLCIEPMRLF
+322 HTVVL
-336 AERMEIPNVE
+336 V
-346 WILLGGYG
+346 
-354 KLKRSWIESVMERK
+354 V
-368 GNIPV
+368 
-373 FMIGSKLFKDV
+373 
-384 WRAPLIQE
+384 
-392 YPPLLYR
+392 
-399 PAEKTL
+399 
-405 PHCSECKYCY
+405 
-415 SVRQGK
+415 
-421 RGLWRACRHYKI
+421 
-433 VRQDKDSGGRHI
+433 DK
-445 PGRYAAVSPQWCPK
+445 AA
-459 RPETNWRFTK
+459 
-469 RV
+469 

>member
-99 KFQYPKPDDVRTK
+99 KFQYLKPDDVRTK

-199 DAAKEVTDHVI
+199 DVAKEVTDHVDCI
-210 TTPLAKNGSSV
+210 ERMTDFCEILKLKKHNVIGNDLLTAET
-221 PAPTGFYPTLHPYRL
+221 APIYDA
-236 QQVIQKIKPA
+236 V
-246 NIWVCHSGDLFGE
+246 V
-259 WIPTEWILQVFEAA
+259 
-273 KQAPWHNYMFL
+273 
-284 TMNPNRYEELL
+284 MNPPFSEECEHIKRAFDFLRPGGSLVAVCSSSIQWKSTRKYEQFRDWLSEHTHSID
-295 ETGVLMPTDN
+295 ECGAKFEMTGV
-305 FWYGTR
+305 
-311 LTERG
+311 
-316 NVFTAD
+316 
-322 GYHTFLCIEPMRLF
+322 HTVVL
-336 AERMEIPNVE
+336 V
-346 WILLGGYG
+346 
-354 KLKRSWIESVMERK
+354 V
-368 GNIPV
+368 
-373 FMIGSKLFKDV
+373 
-384 WRAPLIQE
+384 
-392 YPPLLYR
+392 
-399 PAEKTL
+399 
-405 PHCSECKYCY
+405 
-415 SVRQGK
+415 
-421 RGLWRACRHYKI
+421 
-433 VRQDKDSGGRHI
+433 DK
-445 PGRYAAVSPQWCPK
+445 AA
-459 RPETNWRFTK
+459 
-469 RV
+469 